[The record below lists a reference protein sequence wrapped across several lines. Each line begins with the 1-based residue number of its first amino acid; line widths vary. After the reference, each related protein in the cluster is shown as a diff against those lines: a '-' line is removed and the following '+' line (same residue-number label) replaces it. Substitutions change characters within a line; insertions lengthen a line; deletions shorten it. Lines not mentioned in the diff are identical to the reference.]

1 MANPAVAEKF
11 ETLDCD
17 AGANARVAFR
27 RLSLVNFRSYEQAS
41 FDFSEKFVVL
51 TGRNGAGK
59 TNILEALSLLGPGR
73 GLRSARLDEIPR
85 IDGDGAWAVSA
96 KIGDDFEQ
104 SSIGVGV
111 RAENPERRACR
122 IDGSSVSGPSAFAD
136 HVRMIWLTPASD
148 RLFLEGA
155 SVRRRFLD
163 RMTLTHDASHG
174 KIASA
179 FEKAMRQ
186 RQKLLETRSSDNAWL
201 DALEMQMAEAG
212 VAVAASRRE
221 MAATLAASNID
232 TGGAFPSADIA
243 LEGELE
249 TALSNLPAA
258 EVEENYLKKL
268 SDARALDTKAGR
280 ALSGPHRSD
289 LLVTHREKG
298 RAARLCST
306 GEQKALLLGLVLAN
320 ALALSM
326 RPGGAPLVLLFD
338 EVAAHLDEQ
347 RREALFNVLDTTDF
361 QSFVTGTDQSLF
373 EGWNRNTQKFAVDAG
388 KVEQTG

>member
-1 MANPAVAEKF
+1 MASPAVAENF
-11 ETLDCD
+11 EEMDCD
-17 AGANARVAFR
+17 AGASTRVAFK
-27 RLSLVNFRSYEQAS
+27 RLSLQNFRSYEKAT

-73 GLRSARLDEIPR
+73 GLRSARLDEMPR
-85 IDGDGAWAVSA
+85 LGGNGAWAVSA
-96 KIGDDFEQ
+96 KIGDEFEQ
-104 SSIGVGV
+104 ASIGVGV
-111 RAENPERRACR
+111 QADNPDRRACR
-122 IDGSSVSGPSAFAD
+122 VDGQNVSGPSAFAE
-136 HVRMIWLTPASD
+136 HIRMIWLTPASD

-163 RMTLTHDASHG
+163 RMTLAHDASHG
-174 KIASA
+174 KTASA

-186 RQKLLETRSSDNAWL
+186 RQKLLEDRSTDAAWL
-201 DALEMQMAEAG
+201 EALEIQMAETG

-221 MAATLAASNID
+221 MAATLAASKID
-232 TGGAFPSADIA
+232 TGGSFPSAGIA

-258 EVEENYLKKL
+258 EVEENYIKKL
-268 SDARALDTKAGR
+268 RDTRGLDTKAGR

-289 LLVTHREKG
+289 LLVTHRDKKQP
-298 RAARLCST
+298 AKLCST

-320 ALALSM
+320 ALALSA
-326 RPGGAPLVLLFD
+326 RPGGAALVLLFD

-347 RREALFNVLDTTDF
+347 RREALFNVLDTTNF
-361 QSFVTGTDQSLF
+361 QSFVTGTDRSLF
-373 EGWNRNTQKFAVDAG
+373 EGWCRHTQNFAVDSGTA
-388 KVEQTG
+388 ERT